1 MRSKRC
7 TFVSLASIGLV
18 MSILA
23 CNAPGP
29 VPPTPSP
36 GVVPSPLPTLPPSET
51 PPILPTQ
58 TPTQATPTPTSPAIV
73 RTLLPTVTE
82 LPSPTSSTLTPP
94 ARPTPPVST
103 GPLDFP
109 VPTALDNWRPLSDG
123 GYEATI
129 IVRITG
135 GAPPYT
141 VHHDLDVFTTRET
154 HLAIVFTARGCALV
168 HTILVESADGQS
180 IKHDYWI
187 RTPWC
192 D

>member
-1 MRSKRC
+1 MRSKQC

-58 TPTQATPTPTSPAIV
+58 TPTQAAPTPTSPAIV

-82 LPSPTSSTLTPP
+82 LPSPTTPT
-94 ARPTPPVST
+94 RPTPAAPVST

-109 VPTALDNWRPLSDG
+109 APTALDNWQPLPDG
-123 GYEATI
+123 EFEATI
-129 IVRITG
+129 ILHITG

-141 VHHDLDVFTTRET
+141 IHHDVDVFTTRET
-154 HLAIVFTARGCALV
+154 HPAIVFRVRGCGGLV
-168 HTILVESADGQS
+168 HTIRVESADGQS
-180 IKHDYWI
+180 IQHDYWI
-187 RTPWC
+187 RAPWC